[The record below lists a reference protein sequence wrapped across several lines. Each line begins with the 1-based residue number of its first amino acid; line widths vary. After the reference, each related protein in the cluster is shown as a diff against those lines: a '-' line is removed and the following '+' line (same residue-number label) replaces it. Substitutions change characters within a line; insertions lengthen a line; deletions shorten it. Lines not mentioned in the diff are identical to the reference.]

1 MADIRVTHEGG
12 AGLPDGDPTLVS
24 GAAVP
29 VAARPVT
36 DPDHLLPEHAGAG
49 TPGMVAAT
57 DDPDT
62 VRTEIEQTRARMSS
76 TIDQLESALLRKK
89 ERIEERL
96 DVAAPVRQR
105 PLAYVGGVFAAG
117 LVLGFL
123 TGGGKDREEREY
135 DDEEALGAAAASR
148 GRSGRGGRQ
157 VAMLSTGAEYEGE
170 WKSRAREWEDRARE
184 LMKTCTR
191 QEAEIRQLR
200 SSSRRE
206 QRFERHGGYYEH
218 YDREVPEERGGGWR
232 DAVTAGVSGM
242 VSSLLRPLRGGS
254 GSGEYVV
261 ELESTEAHDS
271 PSYGY
276 GPGGQASRGGY
287 GPQYGRPGYAQGQG
301 YGSYGGQGSE
311 GRQGYEGEGQQEYGQ
326 GFGSDEGIQPV

>member
-12 AGLPDGDPTLVS
+12 AGLPDGDPTLIS

-49 TPGMVAAT
+49 VPGMVAAT

-62 VRTEIEQTRARMSS
+62 VRSEIEQTRARMSS

-89 ERIEERL
+89 EQIEEKL
-96 DVAAPVRQR
+96 DVAAPVRER
-105 PLAYVGGVFAAG
+105 PLVYAGGVFAAG
-117 LVLGFL
+117 LLLGLL
-123 TGGGKDREEREY
+123 TGGKDRDEREY
-135 DDEEALGAAAASR
+135 DEDELAAA
-148 GRSGRGGRQ
+148 RSGRGGRAL
-157 VAMLSTGAEYEGE
+157 AMASVDYEGE
-170 WKSRAREWEDRARE
+170 WKGRAREWENRARE

-200 SSSRRE
+200 SPSRRE

-218 YDREVPEERGGGWR
+218 YDREVREEPGGGWR

-254 GSGEYVV
+254 GEYVV

-271 PSYGY
+271 PDYGY

-287 GPQYGRPGYAQGQG
+287 GPQYGRPGYEQGQG
-301 YGSYGGQGSE
+301 YGSYGGTGTQG
-311 GRQGYEGEGQQEYGQ
+311 QP
-326 GFGSDEGIQPV
+326 GFGDDEGIQPV

>member
-12 AGLPDGDPTLVS
+12 AGLPDGDPTLIS
-24 GAAVP
+24 GAAP

-49 TPGMVAAT
+49 VPGMVAAT

-62 VRTEIEQTRARMSS
+62 VRSEIEQTRARMSS
-76 TIDQLESALLRKK
+76 TIDQLESALIRKK
-89 ERIEERL
+89 EKIEERL

-117 LVLGFL
+117 LVLGLL
-123 TGGGKDREEREY
+123 TGGKDREEREY
-135 DDEEALGAAAASR
+135 DEEELGPAASR
-148 GRSGRGGRQ
+148 GRGGRAL
-157 VAMLSTGAEYEGE
+157 AMASVDYEGE
-170 WKSRAREWEDRARE
+170 WKSRAREWENRARE

-200 SSSRRE
+200 SASRRE

-218 YDREVPEERGGGWR
+218 YDRAPREEHDEESGGWR
-232 DAVTAGVSGM
+232 DTVTAGISGM
-242 VSSLLRPLRGGS
+242 VTSLLRPLRGGG

-261 ELESTEAHDS
+261 ELESTEAYDS
-271 PSYGY
+271 PAYGY
-276 GPGGQASRGGY
+276 GPGGQASHGGY
-287 GPQYGRPGYAQGQG
+287 GPQYGRPGYEQGQG

-311 GRQGYEGEGQQEYGQ
+311 ARQAYEGGQQEYGQ